1 MKLSPCWEDVERPLG
16 VVNRR
21 GKNLGDLILNRK
33 KFSLEVEPE
42 LKTSG
47 TLRCSPEDQPK
58 RGRPCQGCQLMSGL
72 ACIKSKV
79 DGKVHVGNCKTKR
92 VMYCGECDLCGIQY
106 VGQTVNELRTRLASH
121 RSWMKKSKKKE
132 DTEDEPE
139 KFRRKDEGAL
149 AEHLKAVHGLATV
162 EDFNRSYKFTILKS
176 NISNLD
182 SVEQKWI
189 DIMGTMHPFGLNLDK
204 PCGVSASVLELMERQ
219 NS

>member
-1 MKLSPCWEDVERPLG
+1 
-16 VVNRR
+16 
-21 GKNLGDLILNRK
+21 
-33 KFSLEVEPE
+33 
-42 LKTSG
+42 
-47 TLRCSPEDQPK
+47 
-58 RGRPCQGCQLMSGL
+58 
-72 ACIKSKV
+72 
-79 DGKVHVGNCKTKR
+79 
-92 VMYCGECDLCGIQY
+92 
-106 VGQTVNELRTRLASH
+106 
-121 RSWMKKSKKKE
+121 MKKSKKKE

-149 AEHLKAVHGLATV
+149 AEHLKAVHGLTTV

-176 NISNLD
+176 NVSNLD